1 MEKVME
7 IKNSYLQTQEI
18 NVSLIMTTLK
28 IGTFLALLNETI
40 INVALSNLM
49 EVFSVSANS
58 IQWLTAGYMLI
69 MGTFVP
75 VTAYLIQRIT
85 TRQLFLSAMVIFLI
99 GTVLAAAAQY
109 FWVLLIGRLIQ
120 AVGTG
125 VLLPLMMNTI
135 MVLNP
140 PEKRGSA
147 MGSALLIV
155 LFAPALGPTY
165 AGLVMQTI
173 NWRWIFILIIPLTII
188 SILIGWFY
196 LKNITATVKTKLD
209 IVSLILSTIGF
220 GATIYGLNRVF
231 SADSTGYLDMGLLM
245 IGIAAIIAFTLRQL
259 TIANPLLNVRAF
271 SYPMFSLGIVL
282 ITITYM
288 VLFANFVLMPMFI
301 ENILG
306 LTIFQAGLAVLP
318 GGIIGAILPPIFGKL
333 YDRFG
338 PRVIVPV
345 GFAIM
350 ASANFFIAGMTSSTN
365 IVFPVIFYC
374 CVIIGLA
381 SLLTPSQTNT
391 LNQLPAQYYSHGTA
405 IMNTM
410 MLIGS
415 ALGSSLFV
423 GIMGYKQKV
432 CLENNLTALEALSSG
447 IGFAYMFVAALAA
460 MGMVLSL
467 FFRRKTTGISGH
479 ITNNIDKDLS
489 QIGTDL

>member
-1 MEKVME
+1 MEVE
-7 IKNSYLQTQEI
+7 NSYIQTQNI
-18 NVSLIMTTLK
+18 NVSMIMTTLK

-49 EVFSVSANS
+49 AVFSVSANS

-75 VTAYLIQRIT
+75 VTAFLIQRIT
-85 TRQLFLSAMVIFLI
+85 TRKLFLSAMVVFLI
-99 GTVLAAAAQY
+99 GTIFAASAQG
-109 FWVLLIGRLIQ
+109 FLLLLIGRLIQ
-120 AVGTG
+120 AIGTG

-155 LFAPALGPTY
+155 LFAPAIGPTY
-165 AGLVMQTI
+165 AGLVMQAI

-188 SILIGWFY
+188 SIIIGWFS
-196 LKNITATVKTKLD
+196 LKNITETVKIKLD
-209 IVSLILSTIGF
+209 IPSLILSTIGF
-220 GATIYGLNRVF
+220 GGAIYGLGSVF
-231 SADSTGYLDMGLLM
+231 SVDSTSFEGLTFLL
-245 IGIAAIIAFTLRQL
+245 IGIASIIAFTLRQL
-259 TIANPLLNVRAF
+259 KISNPLLNVRAF

-306 LTIFQAGLAVLP
+306 LTIFEAGLAVLP
-318 GGIIGAILPPIFGKL
+318 GGIIGAVLPPIFGKL

-345 GFAIM
+345 GFGIM
-350 ASANFFIAGMTSSTN
+350 AAANFSISCMTNSTN
-365 IVFPVIFYC
+365 IILPIVFYC

-391 LNQLPAQYYSHGTA
+391 LNQLPEEYYSHGTA

-423 GIMGYKQKV
+423 GIMAYKQKL
-432 CLENNLTALEALSSG
+432 CLLNNFTPIESLNSG
-447 IGFAYMFVAALAA
+447 INFAYIFVTILAVIGLA
-460 MGMVLSL
+460 LSL
-467 FFRRKTTGISGH
+467 FFRRKSR
-479 ITNNIDKDLS
+479 
-489 QIGTDL
+489 

>member
-1 MEKVME
+1 MEE
-7 IKNSYLQTQEI
+7 ENSHVQIQNI
-18 NVSLIMTTLK
+18 NISMIMTTLK
-28 IGTFLALLNETI
+28 IGTFLALLSETI

-75 VTAYLIQRIT
+75 VTAFLIQRIT
-85 TRQLFLSAMVIFLI
+85 TRQLFLSAMVVFLI
-99 GTVLAAAAQY
+99 GTIFAASAQC

-155 LFAPALGPTY
+155 LFAPAIGPTY
-165 AGLVMQTI
+165 AGLVMQAL
-173 NWRWIFILIIPLTII
+173 NWRWIFILMVPLTII
-188 SILIGWFY
+188 SISIGYIF
-196 LKNITATVKTKLD
+196 LKNITETVKIKLD
-209 IVSLILSTIGF
+209 ITSLILSTVGF
-220 GATIYGLNRVF
+220 GGAIYGLNSVF
-231 SADSTGYLDMGLLM
+231 SVDSAGFWGLAFLL

-259 TIANPLLNVRAF
+259 KISNPLLNVRAF

-333 YDRFG
+333 YDSFG
-338 PRVIVPV
+338 PPVIVPV

-350 ASANFFIAGMTSSTN
+350 VVANFSISCMISSTN
-365 IVFPVIFYC
+365 IILPIAFYC
-374 CVIIGLA
+374 CVIVGLA
-381 SLLTPSQTNT
+381 ALLTPSQTNT
-391 LNQLPAQYYSHGTA
+391 LNQLPEEYYAHGTA

-415 ALGSSLFV
+415 AIGSSLFV
-423 GIMGYKQKV
+423 GIMAYKQKL
-432 CLENNLTALEALSSG
+432 CLVNNFTTIESLSSG
-447 IGFAYMFVAALAA
+447 INFSYIFVTILAVIGLA
-460 MGMVLSL
+460 LSL
-467 FFRRKTTGISGH
+467 FFRGKSR
-479 ITNNIDKDLS
+479 
-489 QIGTDL
+489 